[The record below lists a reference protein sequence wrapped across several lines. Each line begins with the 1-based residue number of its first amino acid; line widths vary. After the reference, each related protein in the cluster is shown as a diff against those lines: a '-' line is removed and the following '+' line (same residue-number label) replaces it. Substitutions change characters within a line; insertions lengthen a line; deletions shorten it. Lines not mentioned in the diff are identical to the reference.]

1 MPLTA
6 VFGQSPHSAG
16 GKEKRKEEADIMHW
30 EGVVWGMESD
40 ILMMI
45 LSKRKMI
52 LQRSIFGRGG
62 PLLAFS

>member
-30 EGVVWGMESD
+30 EGVVGGWGVEGD
-40 ILMMI
+40 TLMMI

-52 LQRSIFGRGG
+52 LNRFKTKR
-62 PLLAFS
+62 

>member
-30 EGVVWGMESD
+30 EGWLVVGEWGVEGD

-52 LQRSIFGRGG
+52 LHRFKTKR
-62 PLLAFS
+62 